1 MPHFGAQAGI
11 ERREGFVKQ
20 EQRWAA
26 DERAGEGSALLLS
39 AGELRRVGVGNVGNV
54 QALQPRRDFAAQLA
68 AAGVAPAAVQAE
80 GDVLRDGEMRKE
92 GVILKEIG
100 DVAPRGGQVG
110 RAVVENALADVDMP
124 AIGAVQP
131 GDGLHKQR
139 FAAAAAADDDDARGI
154 RLQAGVKAEAGQGFL
169 YVDVEAAH
177 FTPSRGILPL
187 ARVPTASNTATQTAE
202 MSSTMPLASL
212 SRPA

>member
-1 MPHFGAQAGI
+1 M
-11 ERREGFVKQ
+11 
-20 EQRWAA
+20 A

-100 DVAPRGGQVG
+100 DVAPRG
-110 RAVVENALADVDMP
+110 E
-124 AIGAVQP
+124 
-131 GDGLHKQR
+131 
-139 FAAAAAADDDDARGI
+139 
-154 RLQAGVKAEAGQGFL
+154 
-169 YVDVEAAH
+169 
-177 FTPSRGILPL
+177 
-187 ARVPTASNTATQTAE
+187 
-202 MSSTMPLASL
+202 
-212 SRPA
+212 